1 MENLLEQCP
10 SANGVWLTLATKK
23 MPCLSICPVC
33 GVAPYSIRL
42 YHLTVLPRIL
52 LTMFPIFSLIF
63 SYSRMKN
70 PWILFLNFES
80 SASRNAPI
88 TSRDMMPVSSV
99 LKPRAKEIVN
109 HGTLNL
115 FTVWMHVLFPRYSRL
130 SRENR
135 EE

>member
-1 MENLLEQCP
+1 
-10 SANGVWLTLATKK
+10 
-23 MPCLSICPVC
+23 
-33 GVAPYSIRL
+33 
-42 YHLTVLPRIL
+42 
-52 LTMFPIFSLIF
+52 
-63 SYSRMKN
+63 MKN

-99 LKPRAKEIVN
+99 LKPRVKEIVN